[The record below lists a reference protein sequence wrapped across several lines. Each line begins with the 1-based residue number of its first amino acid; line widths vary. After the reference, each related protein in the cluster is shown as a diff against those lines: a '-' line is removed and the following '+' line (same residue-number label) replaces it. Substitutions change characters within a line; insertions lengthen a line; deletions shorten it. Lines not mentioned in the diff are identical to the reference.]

1 MEGNDG
7 GGCGRRERAGKLGLG
22 LEVKGKQRAREEAM
36 IISIQNGSA
45 LVVLSPVQNS
55 LSHAVGILSSSP
67 LALAHVDIGGDL
79 LPTRLNIQ
87 LRMLFLQFRL
97 FPDVILCALNLLL
110 FLLGSVFLKLV
121 SALLSSFL
129 LVRPLS
135 ILNESATYTLFLQ
148 SCLDA
153 FFLLPNALG
162 SLILLKIIELILL
175 LTVQESLG
183 QRLILTVVE
192 LESLLILMSE
202 VVTLL
207 GDDWL
212 RMVLLDMWL
221 IVD

>member
-1 MEGNDG
+1 M
-7 GGCGRRERAGKLGLG
+7 
-22 LEVKGKQRAREEAM
+22 
-36 IISIQNGSA
+36 
-45 LVVLSPVQNS
+45 
-55 LSHAVGILSSSP
+55 
-67 LALAHVDIGGDL
+67 
-79 LPTRLNIQ
+79 
-87 LRMLFLQFRL
+87 
-97 FPDVILCALNLLL
+97 
-110 FLLGSVFLKLV
+110 
-121 SALLSSFL
+121 
-129 LVRPLS
+129 
-135 ILNESATYTLFLQ
+135 
-148 SCLDA
+148 DA
-153 FFLLPNALG
+153 FFLLPNAFG